1 MNNFWWVKCI
11 LMLGATFM
19 LAANSLASEPA
30 FDCSK
35 AEGEVESLI
44 CQDTEL
50 AALDQKMQQVFDKAM
65 VQLPAEEVKRQKA
78 MQRGWIKGRN
88 ECWKANDVRDCTEFA
103 YTSRIVEL
111 QIISGQLE
119 VPPIV
124 SLDCGDNSQPFTAV
138 FYHQTEPASMVLTR
152 GDDQVI
158 ALAEPMA
165 SGIKYLGQNVEYSEH
180 QGKIT
185 INWLD
190 TTFECKV
197 RQ

>member
-1 MNNFWWVKCI
+1 MNNFWWGKRI
-11 LMLGATFM
+11 SILGAIFL
-19 LAANSLASEPA
+19 LAGNSLASEPA

-35 AEGEVESLI
+35 AEGEVETLI
-44 CQDTEL
+44 CQVAEL
-50 AALDQKMQQVFDKAM
+50 AVLDQKMQQVFDKAM
-65 VQLPAEEVKRQKA
+65 VQLPAEEVKRQKE

-111 QIISGQLE
+111 QVISGQLE

-138 FYHQTEPASMVLTR
+138 FYNQTEPASLVLTR

-158 ALAEPMA
+158 ALAQPMA

-180 QGKIT
+180 QGEIA
-185 INWLD
+185 ISWFDN
-190 TTFECKV
+190 TFECQV